1 MINFEKTKQSF
12 LDFVGQYDEK
22 NLAISL
28 KKKHI
33 LRIVDN
39 SAYLAKKMNLSE
51 EDILLAKIIALLHD
65 IGRFPQIT
73 EFGNMRDFETLD
85 HADLGVKLL
94 FDDGRIVDFIDTRE
108 YDEIIK
114 KSISFHNK
122 YQIDFESLTEKESL
136 HVKLIR
142 DSDRMDSFYHK
153 AIDDVYVISHVT
165 KEEVENSFITDY
177 VYECFMNKKTIIS
190 KDRKTPIDIWVSY
203 LAFIFDFNFPIAL
216 KWVKENGHIDQIID
230 RFDYK
235 ENDTREKMDNIRKF
249 VLDYINSRLLKD
261 LSIFNNK
268 YIILELIPT
277 SIKKENGQLVQLS
290 ALKLDGIKLID
301 RFDYRINEDMVPLNE
316 FIEMCSYDKEAFTYL
331 DSTDAILDKFR
342 EWVSDLPLL
351 IIDNIYTRNYLSDFT
366 NRKESIFSY
375 LDIDNDDNAIQNMI
389 FKYHLEPSNYIVDL
403 LYEAII
409 REIG

>member
-1 MINFEKTKQSF
+1 MINFEKTKQAF

-22 NLAISL
+22 NLAIAL
-28 KKKHI
+28 KKEHTF
-33 LRIVDN
+33 RVVDN
-39 SAYLAKKMNLSE
+39 SSYLAKKLNLSE
-51 EDILLAKIIALLHD
+51 EDILLSKVIALLHD

-73 EFGNMRDFETLD
+73 EFNNMRDYETMD
-85 HADLGVKLL
+85 YADLGVKLL
-94 FDDGRIVDFIDTRE
+94 FDEGRIVDFIDTRE

-122 YQIDFESLTEKESL
+122 YQIDFESLNEKESL

-142 DSDRMDSFYHK
+142 DSDKMDSFYHK
-153 AIDDVYVISHVT
+153 AIDDIYVISHVT
-165 KEEVENSFITDY
+165 KEEVENSLITEY
-177 VYECFMNKKTIIS
+177 VYKCFIDKKTIVS
-190 KDRKTPIDIWVSY
+190 EDRKTPIDIWVSY

-216 KWVKENGHIDQIID
+216 KWIKENNYIDQIIE

-249 VLDYINSRLLKD
+249 VLDYIDSRLSKN
-261 LSIFNNK
+261 LSILNNK

-277 SIKKENGQLVQLS
+277 SINKETGVLVQLS

-316 FIEMCSYDKEAFTYL
+316 FIEMCSYDKENFTYL
-331 DSTDAILDKFR
+331 DSSDAILDKFR
-342 EWVSDLPLL
+342 VWVSDLPLL

-366 NRKESIFSY
+366 NRKESIFNY

-409 REIG
+409 HEIN